1 MADNIVPNDLTA
13 LVDGWVK
20 AEQEGERF
28 PVSFDTAWMFAGYAR
43 KDNAK
48 RKLTAG
54 TSGLIEGVDFAFLNS
69 AEWTKDGRSSDLI
82 MMSCDAFK
90 QFCLMAKTEQ
100 GRNIRL
106 YFIDAEKKWKLV
118 QQHAP
123 AVASEVELMHLKI
136 ELAKLEAQKSST
148 ELQLIQFR
156 HIVTTT
162 MPEPI
167 QQKILGY
174 TEIKDIEYR
183 DRIIHNDD
191 VINDGSTVL
200 KTELCRRYGITTRN
214 GKPDYKRLNAMME
227 KLPRDA
233 LDLTVRLQDNYE
245 LKREYLPQ
253 LDEIVRDADRNLYL
267 GE

>member
-1 MADNIVPNDLTA
+1 MATGIVSNDLSA
-13 LVDGWVK
+13 LIDGWME
-20 AEQEGERF
+20 AEQRGILF
-28 PVSFDTAWMFAGYAR
+28 PVPFDRAWAIAGHST
-43 KDNAK
+43 KGNAK
-48 RKLTAG
+48 RKLESFLEEG
-54 TSGLIEGVDFAFLNS
+54 FDYLSILINN
-69 AEWTKDGRSSDLI
+69 GRGKPLEDIRLTCS
-82 MMSCDAFK
+82 AFK
-90 QFCLMAKTEQ
+90 ELCMISKTDE
-100 GRNIRL
+100 GKATRL
-106 YFIDAEKKWKLV
+106 YFIEAEKKWRLV

-123 AVASEVELMHLKI
+123 SVASEVEVMHLKI
-136 ELAKLEAQKSST
+136 ELARVEAQKSST
-148 ELQLIQFR
+148 DLQLIQFR

-174 TEIKDIEYR
+174 AEIKTVEYL

-200 KTELCRRYGITTRN
+200 KTELCKRYGVLTRN

-233 LDLTVRLQDNYE
+233 LDLTVRLRDNYE
-245 LKREYLPQ
+245 LKREYLPH
-253 LDEIVRDADRNLYL
+253 LDEIVRNADRNLYL